1 MPSAGRIGNFWYRVE
16 SSLGTSAATWYSIR
30 TEETPTFP
38 TNDRVYVANSRAGYQ
53 NPYTTDKP
61 VSVDM
66 MREGEISFSTR
77 VRRSESDIPT
87 CIRMLES
94 GGLTSSSTSNG
105 TVSASGT
112 DTLTTSGDIGD
123 AGSVVGIECADGLT
137 RPALIISGTASP
149 YTLAAATP
157 SAHENGGEVT
167 QMYTVG
173 ARTAYS
179 NPYLVES
186 GTSGNTLQF
195 RYISSAPYDD
205 TPRNLYYV
213 HTGCAMASISPIEIG
228 APGTIPVFDMT
239 FHGFP
244 SQAPSASSSPPSDS
258 FSDSAPFG
266 VVRPSMEFQYGTASA
281 SALSSSL
288 YNIESISIDMGVST
302 IPVKTNGSGATV
314 GGVSAYISVPAAPKI
329 TITTAWDGLA
339 AFEKGWFSNIDTNES
354 KYMHII
360 QPTSNPGTDP
370 CWGFFMPNAHI
381 DAEGEPTIDHSGDI
395 VKASVTFTGSRANYG
410 DEDIDSALEAPI
422 YFAIG

>member
-123 AGSVVGIECADGLT
+123 AGSVVGIECTDGLT

-167 QMYTVG
+167 QMYTAG
-173 ARTAYS
+173 AKTDYS
-179 NPYLVES
+179 SPYLVES

-195 RYISSAPYDD
+195 RYVSSAPHPASQSMYH
-205 TPRNLYYV
+205 V
-213 HTGCAMASISPIEIG
+213 FTGCALASVSPIEIG
-228 APGTIPVFDMT
+228 APGTFPLFNMT

-244 SQAPSASSSPPSDS
+244 DASPAATGSSIADN
-258 FSDSAPFG
+258 FGDTAPFG
-266 VVRPSMEFQYGTASA
+266 VVKPTVEFQYGTAST

-288 YNIESISIDMGVST
+288 YNIESISIDLGVT
-302 IPVKTNGSGATV
+302 TVPVMTNGSGSTI
-314 GGVSAYISVPAAPKI
+314 GGASAYVSVPAAPKI

-339 AFEKGWFSNIDTNES
+339 AFERGWFSGLDTNES